1 MAEIIKAAPAKAPGL
16 HHPAPKLVKRES
28 FAALNEA
35 AAILEGAHAQA
46 ARILA
51 AAEHERERIT
61 AQARRDGEA
70 EGLRRYLDA
79 IAGVSARLDE
89 FYQKA
94 EPELV
99 KLATGVAR
107 KIVSTELTS
116 QPDTI
121 VQMVR
126 QALTGVRQA
135 RRVVIQVPPP
145 HVENLRAQ
153 ASELDLSST
162 CEIQVMADA
171 SLAPGG
177 CRIETELG
185 LVDARLETQL
195 SIIEQALLR
204 RPR

>member
-16 HHPAPKLVKRES
+16 HNPAPKLVKRES

-35 AAILEGAHAQA
+35 AAILESAHAQA

-51 AAEHERERIT
+51 SAEHEREQIT

-107 KIVSTELTS
+107 KIVSAELAS
-116 QPDTI
+116 QPSTI

-135 RRVVIQVPPP
+135 RRVVILSHPS
-145 HVENLRAQ
+145 HIEALREHTR
-153 ASELDLSST
+153 ELDLSST

-171 SLAPGG
+171 SLTPGS

-195 SIIEQALLR
+195 EVIEKALTR
-204 RPR
+204 RPQ